1 MSEHVVGAGS
11 DPRDALAS
19 LHEFQQLSAGT
30 TYADAVHRLLAA
42 VRTQLDMQPAA
53 LRARP
58 AAPDGV
64 TVARLAAV
72 DDARVGVPAERA
84 AHGLGLPSRRL
95 GVHRCG
101 TPSPHHV
108 ENYIGVIPRCCGTV
122 GPATG
127 RGKRLAKE
135 IREVAGRTPR
145 GAERPG
151 VSPSEWVDEKPEM
164 PGSRVPR
171 RRHHIPDRASRVR
184 QERRRSDVANARS

>member
-11 DPRDALAS
+11 GPRDALAS

-72 DDARVGVPAERA
+72 DDARVGVPAERQ
-84 AHGLGLPSRRL
+84 R
-95 GVHRCG
+95 
-101 TPSPHHV
+101 
-108 ENYIGVIPRCCGTV
+108 TV
-122 GPATG
+122 SAS
-127 RGKRLAKE
+127 
-135 IREVAGRTPR
+135 
-145 GAERPG
+145 RPG
-151 VSPSEWVDEKPEM
+151 VS
-164 PGSRVPR
+164 
-171 RRHHIPDRASRVR
+171 ASTGVEHRLHTMWRTTSV
-184 QERRRSDVANARS
+184 